1 MVFGNNEKMSV
12 SHSAGLAPK
21 AVTLLAIDDDPQC
34 LALIQA
40 ALKQPELEVL
50 TAGDPQAGLEIVR
63 RRRPRIVLVDLML
76 PGMSGMEAMQQI
88 LEIDPAIDVVLMTA
102 HYSTESAV
110 EAIRKGACDYMN
122 KPLALDRLRE
132 RVDSLIEEVRRRER
146 ARRLDDE
153 LIEACRFEGIIGR
166 SPLMLEVFSRIGRV
180 APHFRTLL
188 IAGGSGTGKELTAK
202 ALHRLSPVAAG
213 PFIVCN
219 CAAIPENLVES
230 ELFGHVRGSFTGAA
244 SDKAGVFEAAHG
256 GTLFLDEIG
265 EMPLPTQAK
274 LLRAVQNQEVQRVGS
289 TAVRKVNVR
298 IVAASNRDLRV
309 MVREKCFREDLFF
322 RLCMVEIKLPPLAD
336 RKEDLPLLLRH
347 FIERFARQYSKPVE
361 GFTRRAETLL
371 FRYGWPGNIRELENV
386 VGYACMMTESERIDL
401 HDLPDSFS
409 TETPAGQGGPVELVS
424 IDEIQKLHARR
435 VLDYLDGD
443 KVRAAEILGV
453 SRATLYRL
461 LAQPA
466 AVQAGE

>member
-1 MVFGNNEKMSV
+1 MSV
-12 SHSAGLAPK
+12 SHSTDLPPK
-21 AVTLLAIDDDPQC
+21 AVALLAIDDDPQC
-34 LALIQA
+34 LALLQA
-40 ALKQPELEVL
+40 ALKRPEVEVI
-50 TAGDPQAGLEIVR
+50 TAAEPEAGLEVVR
-63 RRRPRIVLVDLML
+63 RRRPRMVLVDLML
-76 PGMSGMEAMQQI
+76 PGVSGVRVMEQI

-110 EAIRKGACDYMN
+110 EAIQKGASDYMN

-132 RVDSLIEEVRRRER
+132 RVDGLIEEARRRER

-153 LIEACRFEGIIGR
+153 LIDACRFEGIIGR

-180 APHFRTLL
+180 APHFRTVL
-188 IAGGSGTGKELTAK
+188 IAGSSGTGKELAAK

-230 ELFGHVRGSFTGAA
+230 ELFGHLRGSFTGATN
-244 SDKAGVFEAAHG
+244 DKAGVFEAAHG

-289 TAVRKVNVR
+289 TSVRKVNVR
-298 IVAASNRDLRV
+298 IVAASNRDLRI
-309 MVREKCFREDLFF
+309 MVREKTFREDLFF
-322 RLCMVEIKLPPLAD
+322 RLCMVEIKLPALAD

-347 FIERFARQYSKPVE
+347 FIEQFARLYNKPVE

-371 FRYGWPGNIRELENV
+371 FRYGWPGNIRELQNV
-386 VGYACMMTESERIDL
+386 VGYGCMMTETARIDL

-409 TETPAGQGGPVELVS
+409 CESPTTQAGPVELVS

-461 LAQPA
+461 LAQS
-466 AVQAGE
+466 AVAQAGE

>member
-1 MVFGNNEKMSV
+1 MTALSGTD
-12 SHSAGLAPK
+12 LLK
-21 AVTLLAIDDDPQC
+21 AVVLLAIDDDPQC
-34 LALIQA
+34 LALVQA
-40 ALKQPELEVL
+40 ALQRPELEVL
-50 TAGDPQAGLEIVR
+50 TAGDPRAGLEIVT

-76 PGMSGMEAMQQI
+76 PGMSGMQVMQQI
-88 LEIDPAIDVVLMTA
+88 LDVDPATDVLLMTA

-110 EAIRKGACDYMN
+110 EAIQKGACDYMN

-132 RVDSLIEEVRRRER
+132 RVDGLIEEARRRER

-180 APHFRTLL
+180 APHFRTVL
-188 IAGGSGTGKELTAK
+188 IAGASGTGKELAAK

-213 PFIVCN
+213 PLAVCN

-230 ELFGHVRGSFTGAA
+230 ELFGHVRGSFTGAT
-244 SDKAGVFEAAHG
+244 SDKPGVFEAAHG

-265 EMPLPTQAK
+265 EMPLAAQAK

-289 TAVRKVNVR
+289 TTVRKVNVR
-298 IVAASNRDLRV
+298 IVAASNRDLRA
-309 MVREKCFREDLFF
+309 MVREKLFREDLFF
-322 RLCMVEIKLPPLAD
+322 RLCMVEIKLPALAD

-347 FIERFARQYSKPVE
+347 FIERFTKMYNKPVE

-386 VGYACMMTESERIDL
+386 VGYGCMMTESARIDL

-409 TETPAGQGGPVELVS
+409 GELPAQPAGSVDLVS

-435 VLDYLDGD
+435 VLDYFNGD
-443 KVRAAEILGV
+443 KVRTAEILGV

-466 AVQAGE
+466 AAQAAE